1 MYLDFLVK
9 VPTVKGKI
17 TRRKKSNVV
26 YIEYEYDRV
35 YDPSRK
41 YTFPKRVTIG
51 KLSDTD
57 PELMKPNQNFLK
69 YFPDAEL
76 PESKN
81 RTSRSSCLRVG
92 AYFVLRKIIEEC
104 SLKDILGKYFR
115 SRDMGLFLDL
125 AVYLII
131 AENNAAQYYPDYT
144 YNHPLF
150 TEKMKQY
157 SDSTVSDF
165 LNSVTDDQST
175 GFLNT
180 WNESRNYREKIYISY
195 DSTNKNCQAAVI
207 QKVLP
212 RKSVFLRK
220 AAGTNSV
227 EQIVAANIDTVFICM
242 SLNNDFNVKRLER
255 YLSVAWN
262 SGAMPVIVLTKV
274 DLCDEVDAKVLEI
287 ENIAIGVPIIETS
300 VVDKDGLSQIYQYLK
315 EYHTVAFVGSSGVGK
330 STLINH
336 ILGTD
341 QLETGDLRNDD
352 KGRHTT
358 THRELFMISG
368 KGMVIDTPGMRELGM
383 WSAEDGIDHTFLD
396 IEELTRKCR
405 FSDCSHENEP
415 GCAVRQAVKDGLIS
429 EERYRAYMKLKAE
442 NAYNK
447 NAVDYLAAKKRKFKQ
462 IAKLNKHNY
471 KQ

>member
-92 AYFVLRKIIEEC
+92 TYFVLRKIIEEC
-104 SLKDILGKYFR
+104 SLNDILGKYFG

-125 AVYLII
+125 AVYSII

>member
-125 AVYLII
+125 AVYSII

-242 SLNNDFNVKRLER
+242 SLNNDFNVRRLER

-330 STLINH
+330 SSLINH

-368 KGMVIDTPGMRELGM
+368 RGMVIDTPGMRELGM

-415 GCAVRQAVKDGLIS
+415 GCAVRQAVKDGLIA

>member
-125 AVYLII
+125 AVYSII

-415 GCAVRQAVKDGLIS
+415 GCAVRQAVKDGLIA